1 MIEVKIERISQRPDK
16 HADVAEMIYKEFAV
30 KKEKPKTLN
39 EVVELF
45 VDETDG
51 TLPIRFVALD
61 GEEAVGTVSLVEN
74 DLTVRPELTP
84 WLASLV
90 VKSDYRSRG
99 VGKLLLEETK
109 KLAKSL
115 GYQEL
120 YLRTETASEYYKK
133 NGWTYLE
140 TTADAEFD
148 KIDVFKVSLTEI

>member
-1 MIEVKIERISQRPDK
+1 MKIERISHRRDK
-16 HADVAEMIYKEFAV
+16 QAEAAELIYQEFAI
-30 KKEKPKTLN
+30 KKENPKTLD
-39 EVVELF
+39 EVIELF

-51 TLPIRFVALD
+51 LLPIQFVALED
-61 GEEAVGTVSLVEN
+61 ENTIGTVSLVEN
-74 DLTVRPELTP
+74 DLTVRPEYAP

-99 VGKLLLEETK
+99 VGQLLLEETK
-109 KLAKSL
+109 KMAKSL

-133 NGWTYLE
+133 NGWTYVE